1 MINHSLLLFLG
12 YSAVIFIHYCYVF
25 KYLIYIFVLDSIQNN
40 IKKLIMNDKSYTE
53 WRSMSDKSLMETIGK
68 FIQSHR
74 LNQNKS
80 QSQIATIAG
89 ISRSTLSLLERGEKV
104 RIDSFIQ
111 VLRVLDLLYVMDVF
125 KVQDQISPIE
135 YAKLKRNKRKHASPK
150 KIDNS
155 KKEDLGW

>member
-1 MINHSLLLFLG
+1 
-12 YSAVIFIHYCYVF
+12 
-25 KYLIYIFVLDSIQNN
+25 
-40 IKKLIMNDKSYTE
+40 MNDKSYTE
-53 WRSMSDKSLMETIGK
+53 WKAMSDKSLMETIGK

-80 QSQIATIAG
+80 QDQVAARAG

-111 VLRVLDLLYVMDVF
+111 VLRVLDLLYIMDVF
-125 KVQDQISPIE
+125 KVQDQISPIK
-135 YAKLKRNKRKHASPK
+135 YAKLKKKKRKHASPK
-150 KIDNS
+150 KIDDS